1 MINLENM
8 IIPNFR
14 KMHLAHKEK
23 SLINQKF
30 LNDDESLKN
39 EAKKIKENR
48 VKLGLHGI
56 VGDLQF
62 VLINTE
68 LHTQEDTLKDF
79 FKYTSHDLYAAMENE
94 YEKIFILKNT
104 ITSSADFLIKARKK
118 GENPYLDFN
127 THPKTKHLPNTRIE
141 AFVFK
146 CSDVKKYYEIQK
158 SRGVRFLTNNIVET
172 DNYYYIQTIPSSFT
186 GFSYGLIEWKNT
198 VGNYLDKGFTLLS
211 LDFKKPS
218 DNYVNNIKD
227 LDHAATRIL
236 AKDRDA
242 AILELME
249 LTNYNFDFAIYVK
262 SMNSITSVARVID
275 GNFAMV
281 FTSGIKPYVSD
292 EESGPTEKFVHYY
305 GSRVHHLAFNTEHI
319 EYTFEMLKKNGMDFL
334 IGLIG
339 STEEGLKQ
347 TFSCP
352 SKNTFLVN
360 EYIYRYNGFDGFFTK
375 GNVADLTGATS
386 KQ

>member
-1 MINLENM
+1 HEVDFCSCHNNNLLALRLLSHKFKNM
-8 IIPNFR
+8 G
-14 KMHLAHKEK
+14 MW
-23 SLINQKF
+23 
-30 LNDDESLKN
+30 
-39 EAKKIKENR
+39 
-48 VKLGLHGI
+48 V
-56 VGDLQF
+56 
-62 VLINTE
+62 
-68 LHTQEDTLKDF
+68 
-79 FKYTSHDLYAAMENE
+79 
-94 YEKIFILKNT
+94 IFD
-104 ITSSADFLIKARKK
+104 A
-118 GENPYLDFN
+118 Y
-127 THPKTKHLPNTRIE
+127 
-141 AFVFK
+141 K

-198 VGNYLDKGFTLLS
+198 VGNYSDKGFTLLS

-218 DNYVNNIKD
+218 DKYVNNIKD

-275 GNFAMV
+275 GHFAMV

-292 EESGPTEKFVHYY
+292 EESGPTEKFVQYY

-319 EYTFEMLKKNGMDFL
+319 EYTFEMLKKNEMDFL
-334 IGLIG
+334 IELIG

-347 TFSCP
+347 TFTCP

>member
-1 MINLENM
+1 MENM
-8 IIPNFR
+8 IIPNFWD
-14 KMHLAHKEK
+14 MHLAYKEK
-23 SLINQKF
+23 LLTNQNF
-30 LNDDESLKN
+30 LNDDELLKI
-39 EAKKIKENR
+39 EAKKTKEIR
-48 VKLGLHGI
+48 LKLGLHGI

-68 LHTQEDTLKDF
+68 LHTQEDVLKDF
-79 FKYTSHDLYAAMENE
+79 LTYTGHDLYAAMENE
-94 YEKIFILKNT
+94 YEKIFVLKNT
-104 ITSSADFLIKARKK
+104 STSSADVLIKARKK

-127 THPKTKHLPNTRIE
+127 IHPNTKHLPNTRLE

-146 CSDVKKYYEIQK
+146 CSNVKKYYEIQK
-158 SRGVRFLTNNIVET
+158 SRGVRFLTDNIIET

-186 GFSYGLIEWKNT
+186 GFSYGLIEWKNI
-198 VGNYLDKGFTLLS
+198 VGDYSDKGFTLLS

-218 DNYVNNIKD
+218 DNYVNNIKA

-242 AILELME
+242 AILKLME

-275 GNFAMV
+275 GHFAMV

-292 EESGPTEKFVHYY
+292 EESGPTEKFVYNY
-305 GSRVHHLAFNTEHI
+305 GSRVHHLAFHTEHI
-319 EYTFEMLKKNGMDFL
+319 EYTFEMLKENGMDFL
-334 IGLIG
+334 IELIG
-339 STEEGLKQ
+339 SPEEGLKQ
-347 TFSCP
+347 TFSYT

-375 GNVADLTGATS
+375 ENVADLTGATS

>member
-1 MINLENM
+1 M
-8 IIPNFR
+8 IIPNFWD
-14 KMHLAHKEK
+14 MHLAYKGK
-23 SLINQKF
+23 NLINQNF
-30 LNDDESLKN
+30 LNDDELLKI
-39 EAKKIKENR
+39 EAKKTKKIR

-68 LHTQEDTLKDF
+68 LHTQEDVLKDF
-79 FKYTSHDLYAAMENE
+79 LTYTGHDLYTAMENE
-94 YEKIFILKNT
+94 YEKIFVLKNT
-104 ITSSADFLIKARKK
+104 TTSSADVLIKARKK

-127 THPKTKHLPNTRIE
+127 VHPKTKHLPNTRLE

-146 CSDVKKYYEIQK
+146 CSKVKKYYEIQK
-158 SRGVRFLTNNIVET
+158 SRGVSFLTDNIIET

-186 GFSYGLIEWKNT
+186 EFSYGLIEWKNI
-198 VGNYLDKGFTLLS
+198 VVNYLDKGFTLLS

-218 DNYVNNIKD
+218 DNYVNNIKA

-275 GNFAMV
+275 G
-281 FTSGIKPYVSD
+281 
-292 EESGPTEKFVHYY
+292 
-305 GSRVHHLAFNTEHI
+305 
-319 EYTFEMLKKNGMDFL
+319 
-334 IGLIG
+334 
-339 STEEGLKQ
+339 
-347 TFSCP
+347 
-352 SKNTFLVN
+352 
-360 EYIYRYNGFDGFFTK
+360 
-375 GNVADLTGATS
+375 
-386 KQ
+386 

>member
-1 MINLENM
+1 M
-8 IIPNFR
+8 IIPNFWD
-14 KMHLAHKEK
+14 MHLAYKGK
-23 SLINQKF
+23 KIINQNF
-30 LNDDESLKN
+30 LNDDELLKI
-39 EAKKIKENR
+39 EAKKTKEIR
-48 VKLGLHGI
+48 IKLGLHGI

-68 LHTQEDTLKDF
+68 LHTQEDVLKEF
-79 FKYTSHDLYAAMENE
+79 LTYTGHDLYSAMENE
-94 YEKIFILKNT
+94 YEKIFVLKNT
-104 ITSSADFLIKARKK
+104 STSSADVLIKARKK

-127 THPKTKHLPNTRIE
+127 IHPKTKHLPNTRLE

-146 CSDVKKYYEIQK
+146 CSNVKKYYEIQK
-158 SRGVRFLTNNIVET
+158 SRGVSFLTENIIET

-186 GFSYGLIEWKNT
+186 GFSYGLIEWKSI
-198 VGNYLDKGFTLLS
+198 VVNYLDKGFTSLS

-218 DNYVNNIKD
+218 DNYVNNIKA

-262 SMNSITSVARVID
+262 SMNSITSVARVTD
-275 GNFAMV
+275 GHFAMV

-292 EESGPTEKFVHYY
+292 EKSGPTEKFVHYY
-305 GSRVHHLAFNTEHI
+305 GSRVHHLAFHTEHI
-319 EYTFEMLKKNGMDFL
+319 EYTFEMLKENGMDFL
-334 IGLIG
+334 IELIG
-339 STEEGLKQ
+339 SPEQGLKQ
-347 TFSCP
+347 TFSYP

-375 GNVADLTGATS
+375 ENVADLTGATS